1 MHNVKPNHKD
11 NQNYHQQQS
20 GMVRLVLEIQV
31 IRKIR
36 QCLMEAI
43 TITVVLQIALK
54 EMRQVV
60 FLVGFRIENQLLNPN
75 N

>member
-1 MHNVKPNHKD
+1 
-11 NQNYHQQQS
+11 
-20 GMVRLVLEIQV
+20 MVRLVLEIQV

-36 QCLMEAI
+36 QCLMDAI